1 MAAKETITLRV
12 TRDKKTALDVIAEG
26 LERDRSYVLNQ
37 AIDAYLEAHRWQF
50 AHIEEGLRQAGAGE
64 FASEAE
70 VKAAFDRWRT

>member
-1 MAAKETITLRV
+1 MAEKETITLRV
-12 TRDKKTALDVIAEG
+12 TRDKKMALDVIAEG

-37 AIDAYLEAHRWQF
+37 AIDAYLEAHRWQL